1 MHTIH
6 SVFRPRLALR
16 TGRFLY
22 GFYLIQLSSVPRAD
36 LLPDQPYQVD
46 PVLLFS
52 KLNVTA
58 ALERFAYGKYHV
70 SRQETFPKRRQL
82 EFLQNA
88 VQFSVKIPFLINA
101 NSVVAHQAIL
111 QMI

>member
-1 MHTIH
+1 MVLSDESAI
-6 SVFRPRLALR
+6 VVRDKFACAYV
-16 TGRFLY
+16 RFL
-22 GFYLIQLSSVPRAD
+22 
-36 LLPDQPYQVD
+36 
-46 PVLLFS
+46 FS
-52 KLNVTA
+52 EFNVTA
-58 ALERFAYGKYHV
+58 ALKRFAYGKDHV

>member
-22 GFYLIQLSSVPRAD
+22 VFYLILLSSVPRAD
-36 LLPDQPYQVD
+36 LLPDQSYQVD

-52 KLNVTA
+52 KFNVAA
-58 ALERFAYGKYHV
+58 ALERFAYGKDHV
-70 SRQETFPKRRQL
+70 SRQETFPK
-82 EFLQNA
+82 
-88 VQFSVKIPFLINA
+88 
-101 NSVVAHQAIL
+101 
-111 QMI
+111 